1 MKTVETTKTVGS
13 RLLPSPLLSAVLA
26 VCWPVLNQSWS
37 LGQVLLGLALA
48 VVIPWLTEP
57 LREHRPRIRKPGV
70 ILRLGLCVLKDIV
83 TSNIDVAK
91 LILGPESAIRPGF
104 VWFPLTVTDPT
115 AMVALAG
122 IITMTPGTL
131 SADISPDRRY
141 LLVHA
146 LHVVDEEGLIA
157 TIRTRYEQP
166 LLEIFQ

>member
-1 MKTVETTKTVGS
+1 MKTVEATKTVRS

-37 LGQVLLGLALA
+37 LGQVLLGVVLA

-57 LREHRPRIRKPGV
+57 LREHRPRIRKPAV

-104 VWFPLTVTDPT
+104 VWFPL
-115 AMVALAG
+115 
-122 IITMTPGTL
+122 
-131 SADISPDRRY
+131 
-141 LLVHA
+141 
-146 LHVVDEEGLIA
+146 
-157 TIRTRYEQP
+157 
-166 LLEIFQ
+166 F